1 MKTMDIVNKLREE
14 KDEIKINEIIKKIK
28 KEEQIASVLSTLQ
41 LDDRLAIKIINQAIN
56 EKNVWKIVR
65 ELRGRDSVIE
75 MIENY
80 KKDDINEAVRKLSKR
95 AIYKEIRGVCNKK
108 TISFLIEQRKEDV
121 KKVLKFVILEPEFL
135 LRNASTDEFAHIIW
149 EVKEK
154 QITRNL
160 KRLSKE
166 YMFSFLSSK
175 YIKTSLKY
183 EIVKKLPF

>member
-1 MKTMDIVNKLREE
+1 MNFMFMPMN
-14 KDEIKINEIIKKIK
+14 IIARLSNSLSQRKR
-28 KEEQIASVLSTLQ
+28 KEEL
-41 LDDRLAIKIINQAIN
+41 
-56 EKNVWKIVR
+56 
-65 ELRGRDSVIE
+65 
-75 MIENY
+75 
-80 KKDDINEAVRKLSKR
+80 
-95 AIYKEIRGVCNKK
+95 
-108 TISFLIEQRKEDV
+108 

-160 KRLSKE
+160 KRLGKE

-183 EIVKKLPF
+183 EIVKRRRKQFEKALNKESTNDLLFFYLKNVSYIPAKIREEIVNLRKEDIIKYVQDTNDDFSEIMDDISYGDQCI